1 MDMRKTVLLTG
12 LAAALFFI
20 PGVPG
25 LVDAQPR
32 WVLVNG
38 IPQNPIQLST
48 LDRYACTVIPNGS
61 YWLDYNTGIWGYAGN
76 PRPMGRIGDEVQPI
90 VEFRP
95 PQSVGARNALQ
106 LAAVGP
112 GSLAEVIV

>member
-1 MDMRKTVLLTG
+1 MKMRKTVLLTG

-38 IPQNPIQLST
+38 VPQNPIQLST

-61 YWLDYNTGIWGYAGN
+61 YWLDYTTGIWGYAGS
-76 PRPMGRIGDEVQPI
+76 PRPMGRIGERCNQSSSSGRPSLSERGMLYSSQPWG
-90 VEFRP
+90 R
-95 PQSVGARNALQ
+95 GR
-106 LAAVGP
+106 
-112 GSLAEVIV
+112 

>member
-1 MDMRKTVLLTG
+1 MDMRKTVLFTG
-12 LAAALFFI
+12 LAAALVFI

-76 PRPMGRIGDEVQPI
+76 PRPMGRIGDRCDQSSSSGRPSLSERGMLYSSQPWG
-90 VEFRP
+90 R
-95 PQSVGARNALQ
+95 GR
-106 LAAVGP
+106 
-112 GSLAEVIV
+112 

>member
-1 MDMRKTVLLTG
+1 MDMKKTVLLTG

-20 PGVPG
+20 PGIPG

-38 IPQNPIQLST
+38 IPQNPIPLST

-76 PRPMGRIGDEVQPI
+76 PRPMGRIGDACNPSSSSGRPSLSERGMLYSSQPWG
-90 VEFRP
+90 R
-95 PQSVGARNALQ
+95 GR
-106 LAAVGP
+106 
-112 GSLAEVIV
+112 